1 MADQFD
7 YKAVLRAYPR
17 DCQPSQVESLRSA
30 GGFSGAQIWRLITP
44 CGPLCLRCWP
54 AEHPTPERLEF
65 IQAVLWH
72 VTQEGFR
79 PVPLPLETMTHHGY
93 VRHEGR
99 LWQLEPWLEGEHDHD
114 TPTSAARLRSA
125 MATLARFHRAAASFP
140 LDVDEACPS
149 PGIAERTQQFR
160 ELVERGHARL
170 RKAVS
175 DTPTPHDVAAW
186 RLLHLFLLACP
197 RVEMLLQQANFSAP
211 IQPCI
216 RDVRRD
222 SILFDGDVVSGLL
235 DFGAMRGEHVS
246 ADVARLLG
254 SLVEDDPVGWAIGL
268 SAYASVRP
276 LTEAEAMLITAFD
289 ASGVLLGGMN
299 WLTWLYLEDRSFEDE
314 AAVAA
319 RLDYFVRRL
328 TILCERA
335 NRL

>member
-1 MADQFD
+1 MAEQFD
-7 YKAVLRAYPR
+7 YREVFRAYPR
-17 DCQPSQVESLRSA
+17 QCQPSEVEPLRSA

-44 CGPLCLRCWP
+44 SGALCLRCWP

-79 PVPLPLETMTHHGY
+79 LAPLPLETTTHHGY
-93 VRHEGR
+93 VRHGGR
-99 LWQLEPWLEGEHDHD
+99 LWQLEPWLEGEPDHD
-114 TPTSAARLRSA
+114 TPTPPARLHAA
-125 MATLARFHRAAASFP
+125 MMALAQFHRAAASFP
-140 LDVDEACPS
+140 LDVDEATPS

-160 ELVERGHARL
+160 ELVARGHARL
-170 RKAVS
+170 RKAVT
-175 DTPTPHDVAAW
+175 DTPTAHDVAAW

-197 RVEMLLQQANFSAP
+197 RVEMLLEKASFPAP
-211 IQPCI
+211 LQPCI

-222 SILFDGDVVSGLL
+222 SILFDGDAVSGVL
-235 DFGAMRGEHVS
+235 DFGAMRGEHVT

-254 SLVEDDPVGWAIGL
+254 SLVEDDPVGWALGL
-268 SAYASVRP
+268 SAYSSLRP
-276 LTEAEAMLITAFD
+276 LSESDALLITAFD

-314 AAVAA
+314 AGVAA